1 MAFDEALLQGKSVPA
16 CEFFGSIGRQN
27 ESAGTGAEVQLRGR
41 SNQIFS
47 WMQPGLVYP
56 APFQAAINVFGVRD
70 SHTRG
75 QFAALM
81 SKVRSYIHEEQGSK
95 RASTCIAFAPSYW
108 VHLCKVDGLSP
119 PADMRFEKEIREGD
133 APEVVNRSNGVLMA
147 DEVDVWFLVK
157 ADEAEA
163 VEAIAKRVVDLL
175 EELGVARSS
184 IECVMMSSRQ
194 RNGSCPVEGGRVI
207 GGRFSENLRN
217 PSSPVEVLEHVLI
230 GQEDPAAAG
239 GAFVATQRFNLN
251 WAELNS
257 RTSSEIEKLIGREQ
271 YTNELIPSFDTRSH
285 IRASHTYD
293 EGNHTIKLLRVGLPF
308 GTRGGMTPS
317 SPLIEGVRAASAS
330 DEQGIYFIA
339 LSKSM
344 NRIERVLESQ
354 FGSQSSDGF
363 GRDRLLNSGVIKS
376 DLGAF
381 FYAPSLRELG
391 SDRLIEDIEA
401 RAKEPIRDWQRFPA
415 VDWKR
420 FNRHY
425 KDRSQNG
432 WMFYNHQDYL
442 YQLGTRPMEEEDRPA
457 PVSIRVQFLLERM
470 FCRWDDTWYR
480 SQKPSELAP
489 LREQLRRFFS
499 AEGNHAECEEI
510 AMASGAAKTD
520 DPVADATDAIMRAPV
535 AIRSAWAKRILCW
548 LAAREDGIGKRGD
561 GGMDTAD
568 IHPLDLLA
576 GSMPAQSLSQGRYF
590 INYVVDDDEE
600 AERYEWYTKG
610 LGPNSGVGHV
620 VPGYD
625 VLLQGGLSGVE
636 AQIDDA
642 QNALTKADPDR
653 AKDAENFYTAS
664 RIALKGL
671 GDHLAG
677 LRAMAIAKRDGLR
690 PGQLIEREN
699 LDELIERLAWLAE
712 GNAPRNVLEALQ
724 LVFTGHATIHL
735 CGEPVAVGRLDQLL
749 RPFHEKGAGDTGA
762 LQEAVDCF
770 WIKLAE
776 KVLLNRIFID
786 DRQEM
791 GNMAMGH
798 RAGSYPKGQSVN
810 QWIQQLTVGG
820 LNPDGSWEHSDVTVA
835 CLQASARLPFNAPV
849 LSLRVSREM
858 PADLRKRLI
867 KLAAF
872 GQMSG
877 GASPILM
884 NDDKIIPAMAK
895 SGDGFGPPADSPE
908 AEKWSSEVRL
918 EDAHNYA
925 ADGCYEPQFVGAN
938 WFTLGG
944 AIMLKPLEH
953 ALNEGREIQSAGPV
967 HLFGRNASFRSPHAR
982 DITSYQQLEDLF
994 FKHFSWGYAR
1004 QMEGSLRDF
1013 GRMEEVCPA
1022 PLLSLF
1028 INDCLTKGQDI
1039 YGGGA
1044 RYNVFGPCFTA
1055 LANTINAL
1063 WAIKTMCFDPET
1075 ACSTLEEIVPAL
1087 LSNWGDKMVDPLIH
1101 TTLLAR
1107 NESAIADASD
1117 RFKYLRSVALS
1128 LPKWGRNSGEID
1140 AFGNRIATRVAEIA
1154 VQTMTKPRPALAAQ
1168 YERCAN
1174 KFGTKAHPFGGFS
1187 MQPGV
1192 GTFASYVEQGIG
1204 CGASA
1209 DGRLS
1214 GQPLATDMSPSPSP
1228 LDQPATSSSQQ
1239 AADGVAVLQGMRS
1252 ADSFGF
1258 ANGAP
1263 IDINISENMSAARLC
1278 EILDAFVDGAGSN
1291 VLTVTTA
1298 DQETF
1303 SNAARSPEAHDL
1315 LRVRMGGWT
1324 EMFVAMYAV
1333 HQQVHPRRPYSV

>member
-1 MAFDEALLQGKSVPA
+1 MAFEESDLQGENIPA
-16 CEFFGSIGRQN
+16 CNFLY
-27 ESAGTGAEVQLRGR
+27 SADCAEKEAKDSTAARLRAR
-41 SNQIFS
+41 SNQILS
-47 WMQPGLVYP
+47 WMQPGLIYP
-56 APFQAAINVFGVRD
+56 APYQCAINIQGVGTSLDRTD
-70 SHTRG
+70 FAKILSDAREHTHT
-75 QFAALM
+75 
-81 SKVRSYIHEEQGSK
+81 KHGSR
-95 RASTCIAFAPSYW
+95 RASVCIAFAPSIW
-108 VHLCKVDGLSP
+108 SRFCEKDGLQQP
-119 PADMRFEKEIREGD
+119 TDINFENAINNGD
-133 APEVVNRSNGVLMA
+133 APEVVTRSNGVLSSDPIDA
-147 DEVDVWFLVK
+147 FFLVK
-157 ADEAEA
+157 ADEDQA
-163 VEAIAKRVVDLL
+163 VAGITKFLVEQLQN
-175 EELGVARSS
+175 LGFADSQLQ
-184 IECVMMSSRQ
+184 CAYM
-194 RNGSCPVEGGRVI
+194 NGREQHSGCPMHGGRVL
-207 GGRFSENLRN
+207 GGRFAENLRN
-217 PSSPVEVLEHVLI
+217 PSSPSEVLEHVLI
-230 GQEDPAAAG
+230 GNEDPAAAG
-239 GAFVATQRFNLN
+239 GAFVIAQRFRLN
-251 WAELNS
+251 WPELNS
-257 RTSSEIEKLIGREQ
+257 RTSSEIEKLIGREE
-271 YTNELIPSFDTRSH
+271 YTNELIPSFDSRSH
-285 IRASHTYD
+285 IRSSHTYD
-293 EGNHTIKLLRVGLPF
+293 ANNHTIKLLRIGLPF
-308 GTRGGMTPS
+308 GTRGELTPS
-317 SPLIEGVRAASAS
+317 SPLMEGVRAASAT
-330 DEQGIYFIA
+330 DEAGIYFIA
-339 LSKSM
+339 LAKSA

-354 FGSQSSDGF
+354 FGSQIDDGF

-376 DLGAF
+376 DLGGF
-381 FYAPSLRELG
+381 FYAPSLRELAPERII
-391 SDRLIEDIEA
+391 SDIKTRASESRL
-401 RAKEPIRDWQRFPA
+401 DWKRFPA
-415 VDWKR
+415 VDWER

-425 KDRSQNG
+425 KSRSQNN

-442 YQLGTRPMEEEDRPA
+442 YNLGIRSDDEGDRPA
-457 PVSIRVQFLLERM
+457 GVSIRVQFLLERM
-470 FCRWDDTWYR
+470 FARWDDTWYR
-480 SQKPSELAP
+480 SQKPCELAP
-489 LREQLRRFFS
+489 LRDQLERYFADPKNS
-499 AEGNHAECEEI
+499 AECHEI
-510 AMASGAAKTD
+510 ASRSSKSVDEDPIVRAAD
-520 DPVADATDAIMRAPV
+520 LIMDSSI

-548 LAAREDGIGKRGD
+548 LAGRPDEIGGRGD

-568 IHPLDLLA
+568 VHPLDLLA

-590 INYVVDDDEE
+590 INYVKDTDEE
-600 AERYEWYTKG
+600 AERYDWYTKG

-625 VLLQGGLSGVE
+625 VLLASGINGV
-636 AQIDDA
+636 AKQIETSQAELQDQDPGRA
-642 QNALTKADPDR
+642 SKALD
-653 AKDAENFYTAS
+653 FYAAS
-664 RIALKGL
+664 HIALKGL
-671 GDHLAG
+671 SDHLSG
-677 LRAMAIAKRDGLR
+677 LRDAAGKKLAALR
-690 PGQLIEREN
+690 PGQAIERCN
-699 LDELIERLAWLAE
+699 LEELIGRLTWLAD
-712 GNAPRNVLEALQ
+712 GNKPRNLLEALQ
-724 LVFTGHATIHL
+724 LVFTGHSTLHL

-749 RPFHEKGAGDTGA
+749 RPFFNEESDSEVE
-762 LQEAVDCF
+762 LQEAIDCF

-786 DRQEM
+786 DRQEL

-820 LNPDGSWEHSDVTVA
+820 KNPDGSFEHSAVTIA

-849 LSLRVSREM
+849 LSLRVSRDM
-858 PADLRKRLI
+858 PEDWRDRLL
-867 KLAAF
+867 KLAAR

-895 SGDGFGPPADSPE
+895 SGDGFGPPADSAA
-908 AEKWSSEVRL
+908 AEKWMSKVRL

-982 DITSYQQLEDLF
+982 DIEGYETLEELF
-994 FKHFSWGYAR
+994 FKHFSWGYAK

-1013 GRMEEVCPA
+1013 GRMETVCPA

-1028 INDCLTKGQDI
+1028 INDCLKKGQDI

-1075 ACSTLEEIVPAL
+1075 ACTTLEELVPAL
-1087 LSNWGDKMVDPLIH
+1087 LSNWGEKMVDPFIH
-1101 TTLLAR
+1101 TTVLAR
-1107 NESAIADASD
+1107 DASAISDATE
-1117 RFKYLRSVALS
+1117 RFKYLRSIALQ
-1128 LPKWGRNSGEID
+1128 LPKWGRNQGAID
-1140 AFGNRIATRVAEIA
+1140 EFGNRIAARVAQIA
-1154 VQTMTKPRPALAAQ
+1154 IETMRDPKPGLAAQ
-1168 YERCAN
+1168 YVRCAEKYGSKMN
-1174 KFGTKAHPFGGFS
+1174 PFGGFS

-1214 GQPLATDMSPSPSP
+1214 GQPLATDMSPTPSP
-1228 LDQPATSSSQQ
+1228 LDWPATPENQQ
-1239 AADGVAVLQGMRS
+1239 AADGVAVLEGLRS
-1252 ADSFGF
+1252 DDSFGY

-1263 IDINISENMSAARLC
+1263 IDINISEEMDADRLF

-1303 SNAARSPEAHDL
+1303 LNAATSPEAHDL

-1333 HQQVHPRRPYSV
+1333 HQAVHPRRPLSI